1 MTGGGLVLSGDP
13 ATEARAGFFL
23 SSQVERFFLGGLLP
37 VVSKIAQSVGMPMS
51 SAGDYL
57 EKAAE
62 LVAMAKVAPDAAR
75 RVQYENL
82 ARSYLRLA
90 MQADKDA
97 PTDIAHRTLPEWPA
111 VQQQQQQRQPMKK
124 SRK

>member
-1 MTGGGLVLSGDP
+1 
-13 ATEARAGFFL
+13 
-23 SSQVERFFLGGLLP
+23 
-37 VVSKIAQSVGMPMS
+37 MPMS

-62 LVAMAKVAPDAAR
+62 LVAMANVAPDAAR

-97 PTDIAHRTLPEWPA
+97 PTYIAHKLLPERPA
-111 VQQQQQQRQPMKK
+111 VQQQQQRQPMKK
-124 SRK
+124 SKK